1 LHASKGLAGFGDP
14 MGDLIVDFGAV
25 GEIAAQEREGI
36 HRFQLSA
43 IDIDSTE
50 EEKFDRHLLK
60 NVSEAYEKRLS
71 ERKAALELQRQRALE
86 ATTALVFQLSNNLND
101 EVSLAYRNQCRLNAE
116 VKRLHRNAHLFTNEV
131 NLWVKEISDFNKALK
146 ELGDVENWSRKLAVD
161 VQILHD
167 TLRLVDDEGQ

>member
-1 LHASKGLAGFGDP
+1 MEQSKPCGGYF
-14 MGDLIVDFGAV
+14 
-25 GEIAAQEREGI
+25 ERRSWGWG
-36 HRFQLSA
+36 
-43 IDIDSTE
+43 STE
-50 EEKFDRHLLK
+50 EEKFDRHLLRNISK
-60 NVSEAYEKRLS
+60 AYEKRLS

-101 EVSLAYRNQCRLNAE
+101 DVSRAYRNQCRLNAE

-131 NLWVKEISDFNKALK
+131 NLWVKEVTDFNQALK

-167 TLRLVDDEGQ
+167 TLQLVNDEG

>member
-1 LHASKGLAGFGDP
+1 MTIIRPLTSAEMETIGELTQSPRQKLGF
-14 MGDLIVDFGAV
+14 FF
-25 GEIAAQEREGI
+25 IALG
-36 HRFQLSA
+36 
-43 IDIDSTE
+43 
-50 EEKFDRHLLK
+50 EEKFNRHLLRNTSK
-60 NVSEAYEKRLS
+60 AYEKRLS

-101 EVSLAYRNQCRLNAE
+101 DVSRAYRNQCRLNAE

-131 NLWVKEISDFNKALK
+131 NMWVKEVTDFNRALK

-167 TLRLVDDEGQ
+167 TLQLVSDEGGQCFS